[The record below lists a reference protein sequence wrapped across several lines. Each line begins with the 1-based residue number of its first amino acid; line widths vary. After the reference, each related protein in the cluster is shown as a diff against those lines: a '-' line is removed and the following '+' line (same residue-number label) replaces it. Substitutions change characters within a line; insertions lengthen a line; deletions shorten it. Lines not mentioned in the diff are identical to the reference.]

1 MKNKTD
7 LRVIKTQKA
16 LCSALMAL
24 LEEKRFD
31 AVTVQELCDRAMV
44 RRATFYKHFYDKYD
58 FWRFFVQQT
67 RREFMQT
74 YPDYT
79 ADESLQQHCIY
90 WFQRS
95 MDFFAMHKAIVNS
108 IVKSEDACV
117 LIDSFSEEICE
128 NILEYLQSDK
138 QTYPVSF
145 SVIATFYSGGIVA
158 LLRRW
163 FTSEENID
171 QQQALR
177 EFETL
182 ALSFP
187 L

>member
-1 MKNKTD
+1 MEKKTD

-16 LCSALMAL
+16 LCTALMEL

-74 YPDYT
+74 YPDCT
-79 ADESLQQHCIY
+79 VDTSLQQHCIY
-90 WFQRS
+90 WFRRS
-95 MDFFAMHKAIVNS
+95 TDFFMMHKTIVDS

-117 LIDSFSEEICE
+117 LIDSFSDEIYE
-128 NILEYLQSDK
+128 NILEYLQHDERV
-138 QTYPVSF
+138 YPVALP
-145 SVIATFYSGGIVA
+145 VIATFYAGGIVA
-158 LLRRW
+158 LLRRC
-163 FTSEENID
+163 FISGENID
-171 QQQALR
+171 QQQALQ
-177 EFETL
+177 EFEKL
-182 ALSFP
+182 ILSF
-187 L
+187 LL